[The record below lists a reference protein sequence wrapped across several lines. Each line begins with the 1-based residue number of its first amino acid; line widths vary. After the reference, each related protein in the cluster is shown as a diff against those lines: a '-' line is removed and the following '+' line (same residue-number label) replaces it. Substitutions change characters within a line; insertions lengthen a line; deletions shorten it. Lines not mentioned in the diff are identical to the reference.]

1 MAGPIR
7 DRVRQRFAS
16 PLFRPTCSADIA
28 QRRGLAALSAALP
41 EAKRLSA
48 QQGRCCYFAR
58 APTPSFP
65 QSLAE
70 GSPGRAQP
78 ILFVIAFDR
87 RRRIVR
93 LVLLATRACVGG
105 HLASV
110 SVYARATCTTIADSA
125 VNSGHSPLFLCGSAW
140 RQTQA
145 CYPHETCRLQ
155 RLITTT
161 FYT

>member
-41 EAKRLSA
+41 EATRLSA
-48 QQGRCCYFAR
+48 QRGRCCYFVR
-58 APTPSFP
+58 APAPWFP
-65 QSLAE
+65 ENLTE
-70 GSPGRAQP
+70 GSPGRVRP

-87 RRRIVR
+87 RRGIVR
-93 LVLLATRACVGG
+93 LVLRATTVVVG
-105 HLASV
+105 HRASV
-110 SVYARATCTTIADSA
+110 TFYARPTDTLMRDFA
-125 VNSGHSPLFLCGSAW
+125 VNSVYRSASLRKCFAADAGCRGPKVPLAMLNHF
-140 RQTQA
+140 
-145 CYPHETCRLQ
+145 
-155 RLITTT
+155 T